1 MDLYEILELKP
12 NASEIEIK
20 KAYLR
25 LVKVYHPDKNKTP
38 GSEDKFR
45 KIQSAY
51 EILSDPKSR
60 LEYQKMNQS
69 QKFGFVEILEKI
81 IGEQISLSEL
91 KKYGINLDKTDFDY
105 LQNNFWNFFRAI
117 NVGELLG
124 LFKKGIVPKKNF
136 NNIINCS
143 ESDNDIFDETTA
155 EYFYNLPISFQKNN
169 PLDIKLELSI
179 KLGDIASKNK
189 RKIKI
194 KRRINNRDETTAFVF
209 NLSNPYVVFVGA
221 GDYLNGDYGNL
232 IVKLTLHNNLYWN
245 ENIILIEQNM
255 SLYEMIYGLDL
266 RLDVGENKNINIQN
280 WVPSRD
286 GFVIEITNS
295 NNKNIE
301 SDIKFD
307 NYNLAIKLVL
317 DYQDTIEKEQ
327 LLRQYFS

>member
-25 LVKVYHPDKNKTP
+25 LVKVYHPDKKKTP

-194 KRRINNRDETTAFVF
+194 KRRINNRDETTSFVF
-209 NLSNPYVVFVGA
+209 NLTNPYVVFVGA

-232 IVKLTLHNNLYWN
+232 IVKLTLPNNLYWN